1 MLNNRQYRILGILA
15 LTSTSLASVLSFV
28 VFFYLGRGMYLY
40 YGLFWLVIAVMDY
53 YLLVHPPTR
62 IHYND
67 ICKQL
72 SNVDKLVSLINEIIV
87 SGSREAVIEASK
99 LLEQKTSLYN
109 ILKQYCGHRHYMIF
123 KEIIE
128 EEKYD
133 KIEEFRNLI
142 KECLSIR
149 NCGNND

>member
-1 MLNNRQYRILGILA
+1 MLNNRQYRVLGILA

-40 YGLFWLVIAVMDY
+40 YGLFWLVTAIMDY
-53 YLLVHPPTR
+53 YLLVHPPTGV
-62 IHYND
+62 YYKN
-67 ICKQL
+67 ICEQL
-72 SNVDKLVSLINEIIV
+72 SNIDKLVSLLNEIIV

-99 LLEQKTSLYN
+99 LLDQKTSLYN
-109 ILKQYCGHRHYMIF
+109 ILKQYCGHSHYMVF

-128 EEKYD
+128 EERYD

-142 KECLSIR
+142 KECLCTR
-149 NCGNND
+149 NCCNND